1 MRGDYNEGIYNEG
14 IWIGDAQEGRR
25 GGLVA
30 AEDVAGVDAIGHIGK
45 CLLVEAVGDYGFGTP
60 LEFVEVVDYFAAEEQ
75 CAVFQCRLVD
85 YHLGTLRLDTLH
97 DALDGRLTEI
107 V

>member
-60 LEFVEVVDYFAAEEQ
+60 LEFVEVVDYFAAEEC
-75 CAVFQCRLVD
+75 CAVGKRRLIHDNGGAFRFQA
-85 YHLGTLRLDTLH
+85 LH
-97 DALDGRLTEI
+97 YSLN
-107 V
+107 